1 MSSLTFHFLF
11 FLLFCLSKCCAQGN
25 VTDHLALISFKN
37 AIISDPLNITA
48 SWNESSHFCSWIGIT
63 CGNKHRRVIWIVL
76 NSSELVGSLS
86 PAVGNLSFLRVL
98 WLSRNSFTGQIPG
111 EIGKLS
117 RLRMLSLANNSF
129 SGEIPRNISRCSNL
143 NYIHFGDNN
152 LNGSIPTELRSLNK
166 LEKLVLLSNKLTGQ
180 VPAYLGNHSSLLVI
194 ALGDNQ
200 LHGKIPDIFGG
211 LKHLVFLDFALNY
224 FSGEIPMSIFNLSSL
239 DTLQLIFNKL
249 EGGLPSDVGFNL
261 PSLKFFLLV
270 GNQLIGKVPTSIL
283 NSTSIME
290 FGIDGNNFT
299 GQVPA
304 FGNQKDLYWLGL
316 AGNHFGNGMLDDLK
330 FMYSLQNCTSLEQ
343 LIMEN
348 NNLGGVLP
356 RYIGNMP
363 NLLRLS
369 VGGNL
374 IQGNIPTEI
383 LQLENLQVLGLEKNN
398 FTGMIPESIGQLR
411 QLSKLYFHHN
421 KFSGEI
427 PHSLGNLT
435 RLIELDLGSN
445 KLQGTVPS
453 NLGSCK
459 LLSLLYLNG
468 NQLSGPIPKELF
480 ELSLIEFDLSN
491 NHLTGY
497 FPVGIGSGNLTG
509 LINLIYMNHSYNN
522 LSGEIPSS
530 FGTLTSLREL
540 YLGNNALQGAI
551 PASLSSLSSIE
562 YMDLSHNHFAG
573 RIPKFLDELVS
584 LKFLNLSYNDLEG
597 EVPLK
602 GAFRNMSAVS
612 LVGNSELCG
621 GIPEFKM
628 PKCSDKVASRRRR
641 LSHRLII
648 VMLIIGGLSAATTVA
663 LLIFLCARRKKRS
676 TSLENSSLDMI
687 PRVTYNSLYKETNG
701 FSMSSMIGSGAFS
714 SVYRGN
720 LEENGKFVAIKVL
733 KLQVR
738 GASKSFL
745 TECEALRHIKHRNLV
760 KLLTSCSSIDNQGN
774 EFKALIYEYMANGN
788 LANWLHNRS
797 TDGEE
802 NHEPKT
808 LNMLQRLNVIIDV
821 ASALDYLHHQ
831 SGTPLTHC
839 DIKPNN
845 VLLDED
851 FVAHLGD
858 FGLARFLPD
867 AANMLSLSQSAS
879 SLNIRGTIGYV
890 PPEYATGNT
899 FSTYGDIYSYGI
911 LLLETFTGRSPSD
924 EIFKDGL
931 NLHDF
936 VKRAIPEQVKDIS
949 DPKLVYD
956 ERGRLIN
963 NKTMECLTLI
973 IRVGI
978 ACSVESAKDRMD
990 IANVVNELNVIKDAF
1005 LRN

>member
-11 FLLFCLSKCCAQGN
+11 FLLFCLSKCCAQDN

-76 NSSELVGSLS
+76 TSSELVGSLS

-117 RLRMLSLANNSF
+117 RLRMLNLANNSF

-180 VPAYLGNHSSLLVI
+180 VPAYLG
-194 ALGDNQ
+194 
-200 LHGKIPDIFGG
+200 
-211 LKHLVFLDFALNY
+211 
-224 FSGEIPMSIFNLSSL
+224 
-239 DTLQLIFNKL
+239 
-249 EGGLPSDVGFNL
+249 GLPSDVGFNL

-290 FGIDGNNFT
+290 FGIDANNFT

-356 RYIGNMP
+356 RYIGNMS

-383 LQLENLQVLGLEKNN
+383 LQLENRN
-398 FTGMIPESIGQLR
+398 
-411 QLSKLYFHHN
+411 KLYFHHN

-435 RLIELDLGSN
+435 RLIELNLGSN

-480 ELSLIEFDLSN
+480 ELSLIEFDVSN

-551 PASLSSLSSIE
+551 PASLSSLRSLE
-562 YMDLSHNHFAG
+562 YMDLSHNHFVG

-612 LVGNSELCG
+612 LVGNNELCG

-676 TSLENSSLDMI
+676 TSSENSSLDMI

-701 FSMSSMIGSGAFS
+701 FSMSNMIGLGAFS

-720 LEENGKFVAIKVL
+720 LEENGTFVAIKVL

-760 KLLTSCSSIDNQGN
+760 KLLTSSSSIDNQGN

-851 FVAHLGD
+851 FVAHL
-858 FGLARFLPD
+858 
-867 AANMLSLSQSAS
+867 
-879 SLNIRGTIGYV
+879 
-890 PPEYATGNT
+890 EYATGNT

-963 NKTMECLTLI
+963 NKTIECLTLI

>member
-1 MSSLTFHFLF
+1 MNLAISAAGLFPQGTLAQQKQFHWPNPWRDRKAIEITDVE
-11 FLLFCLSKCCAQGN
+11 LSKQF
-25 VTDHLALISFKN
+25 I
-37 AIISDPLNITA
+37 
-48 SWNESSHFCSWIGIT
+48 FC
-63 CGNKHRRVIWIVL
+63 
-76 NSSELVGSLS
+76 
-86 PAVGNLSFLRVL
+86 
-98 WLSRNSFTGQIPG
+98 
-111 EIGKLS
+111 
-117 RLRMLSLANNSF
+117 
-129 SGEIPRNISRCSNL
+129 
-143 NYIHFGDNN
+143 
-152 LNGSIPTELRSLNK
+152 IPTEFRSLNK
-166 LEKLVLLSNKLTGQ
+166 LEKLVLLSNKLTRQ

-200 LHGKIPDIFGG
+200 LHGKTPDIFGG

-224 FSGEIPMSIFNLSSL
+224 FSGEIPTSIFNLSSL

-249 EGGLPSDVGFNL
+249 EGGLPSDAGFNL

-290 FGIDGNNFT
+290 FGIDANNFT

-343 LIMEN
+343 LILEN

-356 RYIGNMP
+356 RYIGNMS
-363 NLLRLS
+363 NLLRFS

-383 LQLENLQVLGLEKNN
+383 LQLENLQALGLEKKK

-435 RLIELDLGSN
+435 RLIELRLGSN
-445 KLQGTVPS
+445 NLQGTVPS
-453 NLGSCK
+453 SLGSCK

-468 NQLSGPIPKELF
+468 NQFSGPVPKELF
-480 ELSLIEFDLSN
+480 ELSLIELDLSN

-509 LINLIYMNHSYNN
+509 LINLNHSYNN

-540 YLGNNALQGAI
+540 YLGNNALRGVI
-551 PASLSSLSSIE
+551 PASLSSLRSLE
-562 YMDLSHNHFAG
+562 YMDLSHNHFVG
-573 RIPKFLDELVS
+573 RIPKFLAELVS

-602 GAFRNMSAVS
+602 GAFRNTSAVS

-621 GIPEFKM
+621 GIPEFEM
-628 PKCSDKVASRRRR
+628 PKCSNKVASRRRR

-676 TSLENSSLDMI
+676 TSSENSSLDMI

-701 FSMSSMIGSGAFS
+701 FSMSNMIGSGAFS
-714 SVYRGN
+714 SVYRGI

-788 LANWLHNRS
+788 LANWLHNRG

-821 ASALDYLHHQ
+821 ASALGYLHNQ

-851 FVAHLGD
+851 FVARLGD
-858 FGLARFLPD
+858 FGLARFLSD

-890 PPEYATGNT
+890 PPG
-899 FSTYGDIYSYGI
+899 SLTYQVCQFMYVQNM
-911 LLLETFTGRSPSD
+911 LR
-924 EIFKDGL
+924 
-931 NLHDF
+931 
-936 VKRAIPEQVKDIS
+936 RAIPEQVKHIS

-963 NKTMECLTLI
+963 NETIECRTLI